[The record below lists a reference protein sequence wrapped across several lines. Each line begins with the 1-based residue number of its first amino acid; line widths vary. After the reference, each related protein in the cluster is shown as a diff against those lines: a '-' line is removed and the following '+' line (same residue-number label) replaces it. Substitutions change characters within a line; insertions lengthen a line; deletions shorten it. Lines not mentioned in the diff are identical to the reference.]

1 MAKGKGKS
9 LLKQC
14 DNLWSNMIKQR
25 AEGKCEICGSDN
37 YLSAHHIVP
46 RTNYA
51 LRHDLENGVALC
63 RRHHLYW
70 AHKDVLDFSAWFTVT
85 FGMKRLAYLETARH
99 RQSKNDYMAIKLYLE
114 GL

>member
-14 DNLWSNMIKQR
+14 DNLWSSMIKQR
-25 AEGKCEICGSDN
+25 AEGKCEMCGSDN

-51 LRHDLENGVALC
+51 LRHDLMNGVALC
-63 RRHHLYW
+63 RRHHLYF
-70 AHKDVLDFSAWFTVT
+70 AHKDALEFIQWVKSKRDLD
-85 FGMKRLAYLETARH
+85 YLNVMRH
-99 RQSKNDYMAIKLYLE
+99 RQTKNDYNLIKLYLE